1 MSGLRRRAAIG
12 LGLLALLGVG
22 LVLSPDIVLAHLRW
36 ILASPWFPLVLLGL
50 YLVRPFLAWPITFLS
65 ALVGF
70 QYGVV
75 LGLPIALTGVV
86 GTSLIPY
93 AAGRHFDP
101 GGRILSRFVG
111 GSQRYF
117 RTAGTIRGVIA
128 ARLAPTPAEPVS
140 AAAGLGDVPVS
151 HFVLGTLLGELP
163 WTVAALAVGHSLQ
176 TFAVSA
182 VRIDLRLVIAGF
194 AGAALLLVRPAYRLL
209 RESRMP
215 R

>member
-1 MSGLRRRAAIG
+1 MTVFRRRAAVG

-22 LVLSPDIVLAHLRW
+22 VVLSPEVVLNHLRRL
-36 ILASPWFPLVLLGL
+36 LASPWFPLLLLGL
-50 YLVRPFLAWPITFLS
+50 YLVRPVLAWPITLLS

-70 QYGVV
+70 KYGVV
-75 LGLPIALTGVV
+75 VGLPIALSGVV

-93 AAGRHFDP
+93 AAGRRFDP
-101 GGRILSRFVG
+101 GGPILGRFVG

-117 RTAGTIRGVIA
+117 RTAGTIRGVVA

-140 AAAGLGDVPVS
+140 VAAGLGGVPTA

-163 WTVAALAVGHSLQ
+163 WTVAAVVVGHSLQ

-182 VRIDLRLVIAGF
+182 VRIDLRLVVVGL
-194 AGAALLLVRPAYRLL
+194 AGAVLLLARPAYRLL
-209 RESRMP
+209 REQRLP